1 MLQPAVTTV
10 PLLIGVFVGAP
21 PPAQEHLGVL
31 VGQLT
36 RRTLPAMFL
45 TGALVATVHGLVH
58 WARPSFYPTVDE
70 TAPRNTAQPT
80 DAWLINCGPSCRTAA
95 ASAPTR
101 APAPTGATVHRHLA
115 QVPPSAHS
123 VPIQLVEAGILL
135 ARTLLVL
142 ATLFLRIPRRGPR
155 DPLPPAH
162 PLTKG

>member
-1 MLQPAVTTV
+1 M
-10 PLLIGVFVGAP
+10 FVGASL
-21 PPAQEHLGVL
+21 PAQEHLGVL

-45 TGALVATVHGLVH
+45 TGALVATVHGLVRS
-58 WARPSFYPTVDE
+58 ARPSFYPTVDE

-80 DAWLINCGPSCRTAA
+80 DAWPINREAVMPDGSRISSAA
-95 ASAPTR
+95 CPGTHRCDGS
-101 APAPTGATVHRHLA
+101 TGTWLQYH
-115 QVPPSAHS
+115 PSAHP

-135 ARTLLVL
+135 ALTLLVL
-142 ATLFLRIPRRGPR
+142 TTLFLRIRRRGPR